1 MKPFIVVCDGM
12 DAEVFAS
19 LQAIN
24 ELEVHPKAKLT
35 QDEIK
40 ELLPKA
46 NALVIRSS
54 TTIGEEYLEL
64 APNLKY
70 VIRAGA
76 GTDNIDKVKCGERGV
91 KVSNTPGANNNS
103 AAEHAIALMMTVL
116 RHTAA
121 ADATMKNGGWDKS
134 KYTGNELANKK
145 VGIVGFGQIGKIVA
159 KRLQGFDP
167 QVKFFDPFCESSE
180 LDYVSKANTVEEIF
194 ETCDIIT
201 LHTPLMDATKGM
213 VNKDLFN
220 KMQPHA
226 ILVNASRGGIVNEE
240 DLAVA
245 LMEKK
250 FKAAGFDVFAT
261 EPLEEDS
268 PLRKISNLVLT
279 PHLGAST
286 DEAQLRVGEMAV
298 NQLKEFFLNDNL
310 LHEVKA

>member
-19 LQAIN
+19 LQAIS
-24 ELEVHPKAKLT
+24 ELEVHPKPKLS

-46 NALVIRSS
+46 SALVIRSS

-159 KRLQGFDP
+159 KRLQGFEP
-167 QVKFFDPFCESSE
+167 QVKFFDPFCESSD
-180 LDYVSKANTVEEIF
+180 LDYVTKANTVEEIF

-201 LHTPLMDATKGM
+201 LHTPLMDATRGM

-220 KMQPHA
+220 KMKPHA
-226 ILVNASRGGIVNEE
+226 ILVNASRGGIVNEQ

-268 PLRKISNLVLT
+268 PLRKIPNLVLT

>member
-19 LQAIN
+19 LQAIS
-24 ELEVHPKAKLT
+24 ELEVHPKPKLS

-159 KRLQGFDP
+159 KRLQGFEP
-167 QVKFFDPFCESSE
+167 QVKFFDPFCESSD
-180 LDYVSKANTVEEIF
+180 LDYVTKANTVEEIF

-201 LHTPLMDATKGM
+201 LHTPLMDATRGM

-220 KMQPHA
+220 KMKPHA
-226 ILVNASRGGIVNEE
+226 ILVNASRGGIVNEQ

-268 PLRKISNLVLT
+268 PLRKIPNLVLT